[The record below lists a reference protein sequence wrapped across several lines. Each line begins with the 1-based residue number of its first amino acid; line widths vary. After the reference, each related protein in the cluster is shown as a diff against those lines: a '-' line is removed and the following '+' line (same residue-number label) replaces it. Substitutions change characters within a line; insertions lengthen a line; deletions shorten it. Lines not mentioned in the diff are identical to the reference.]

1 MTTTELRQALP
12 TGTWHL
18 DPVHSSI
25 GFELAYM
32 GGVFRGQFREV
43 EATITDGGVT
53 GSAQVASVDV
63 KDENLAAHLASPEF
77 FDVERYPELRF
88 ASTEIEGGEEL
99 TISGDITT
107 KGVTRLL
114 DGLEAAGYV
123 ERAACSSDRR
133 VTYAVLTESGLAK
146 LREAADSHV
155 AAVQTL
161 FEERFS
167 EDELGQLG
175 ALLARL
181 PGAEGTAAESC
192 SPE

>member
-43 EATITDGGVT
+43 EATLDDARLT
-53 GSAQVASVDV
+53 GAAKVASVDV

-88 ASTEIEGGEEL
+88 DSTEIEGGEKLAIRGEI
-99 TISGDITT
+99 TI
-107 KGVTRLL
+107 KGVTRP
-114 DGLEAAGYV
+114 V
-123 ERAACSSDRR
+123 E
-133 VTYAVLTESGLAK
+133 LTGSATEPLTDAYG
-146 LREAADSHV
+146 R
-155 AAVQTL
+155 
-161 FEERFS
+161 ERFGVTVKTTLDRTAFGLNWNLPLPS
-167 EDELGQLG
+167 GEPALSNEVTLVAELFLVKE
-175 ALLARL
+175 A
-181 PGAEGTAAESC
+181 
-192 SPE
+192 